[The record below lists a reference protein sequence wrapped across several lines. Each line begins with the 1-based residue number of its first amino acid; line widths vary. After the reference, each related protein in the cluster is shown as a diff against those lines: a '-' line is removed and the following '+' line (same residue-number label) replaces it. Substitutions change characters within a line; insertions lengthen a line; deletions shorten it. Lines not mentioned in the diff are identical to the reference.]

1 MRGFFIPLE
10 RLTMKKQT
18 NSKPLKPELI
28 DALAEPIIERL
39 KERIRQDKSGLPLP
53 SNFFRDRGGGG
64 KSVA

>member
-1 MRGFFIPLE
+1 
-10 RLTMKKQT
+10 MKKQT